1 MDVGIP
7 RGYNPDTVAQG
18 WPATTTKT
26 HIRQGLTERVS
37 EGIRTPDPRDHPAS
51 SDNDLQSIRNQGG
64 AESGA
69 VGAPDRP
76 TDPDLQH
83 LITAWPDLPDAVKAG
98 ITAMVQATTR

>member
-1 MDVGIP
+1 MP
-7 RGYNPDTVAQG
+7 PE
-18 WPATTTKT
+18 
-26 HIRQGLTERVS
+26 GLEHHSNYTEK
-37 EGIRTPDPRDHPAS
+37 
-51 SDNDLQSIRNQGG
+51 QSLCTEGG